1 MSLKNKVKKDLENNL
16 ETDLSF
22 DTSKLPS
29 NDHVHSKNAGVVVRR
44 CVFGTL
50 IATLVGVIII
60 PAAIVFIRPT
70 SSVKE
75 IHKNYSAREIKV
87 ISDNSF
93 KKLNNITYPSEE
105 YQKQLFSSEEI
116 ESYLNY
122 TYQIYSNYS
131 FNHQNQSLSPL
142 TLYGLLMGS
151 AKAIS
156 NEEISGKYTSL
167 LGLDEAERI
176 AFYQKL
182 FKANY
187 FSNEE
192 GKVILHNGAFLTN
205 SFDYNQEY
213 ISYLTKVFSEAF
225 QMDFKKNEDVNNML
239 SWVNQAIEENDYIK
253 RGDLNITT
261 NTVMYLF
268 STMNF
273 NQKWS
278 SKFSKDKT
286 YKDNFYGLD
295 KTNTTKFMRHTFVND
310 YYDYGEYISVS
321 DYYRNGYKVTYLV
334 PKQHNQ
340 NIYDLTSGVNI
351 FKEDVSKKV
360 TGEYGSMIIDLSVPR
375 FASDSTLDLK
385 DTFVNLGMGDIFNE
399 TKKVYNNAFTNLDEN
414 ICIYMDEIKQ
424 MNKVEFNE
432 DGTVIKSIS
441 IGGASAK
448 SAAPNKTLEVKLDQP
463 FIYIIKN
470 ENDIP
475 IHVGHIDNL

>member
-1 MSLKNKVKKDLENNL
+1 MSLKNKVKKDLETNIN
-16 ETDLSF
+16 TDLAF

-29 NDHVHSKNAGVVVRR
+29 NDHVHSRNAGVVVRR

-50 IATLVGVIII
+50 AVMLVAVIAV
-60 PAAIVFIRPT
+60 PAAMLLLHPRT
-70 SSVKE
+70 SVKE
-75 IHKNYSAREIKV
+75 IKKNYSTRDIRV
-87 ISDNSF
+87 INDNSF
-93 KKLNNITYPSEE
+93 KNLNTVNYPSEE
-105 YQKQLFSSEEI
+105 YERQSFSNEEV
-116 ESYLNY
+116 ESYLDY
-122 TYQIYSNYS
+122 TYQIYSNFE
-131 FNHQNQSLSPL
+131 FNHQNQSFSPL

-151 AKAIS
+151 AKAVS

-167 LGLDEAERI
+167 LGLEEAERI

-187 FSNEE
+187 FSNEN
-192 GKVILHNGAFLTN
+192 GKVVLHNGAFLTN

-213 ISYLTKVFSEAF
+213 ISYLTKIFSEAF
-225 QMDFKKNEDVNNML
+225 QMDFKKDEDVNNML
-239 SWVNQAIEENDYIK
+239 SWVNQAIEENNYIK
-253 RGDLNITT
+253 RNDLNINA

-295 KTNTTKFMRHTFVND
+295 KTNTAKFMRHTYVND

-321 DYYRNGYKVTYLV
+321 DYYKNGYKVTYLV

-340 NIYDLTSGVNI
+340 NIYELTNGVNI

-375 FASDSTLDLK
+375 FISDSTLDLK

-414 ICIYMDEIKQ
+414 LCIYMDEIKQ

-432 DGTVIKSIS
+432 DGTVIKSIA

-448 SAAPNKTLEVKLDQP
+448 SAAPAKTLEVKLDQP